1 MVYVQLTT
9 RCNMHCAHC
18 CYDCGPDGYDMDE
31 DTFRK
36 TIEFIKDLSLT
47 SGRRHNI
54 TIAGGEPT
62 IHPQFEYFMKTLFR
76 EKPIIGADVDFRY
89 KRLGRVQIF
98 TNGKLRREA
107 EFVKML
113 ARKQLA
119 VVNLSLD
126 EYHEP
131 IDEDFVD
138 QWKQLAA
145 TNDYFGISD
154 NSKTL
159 APFGR
164 ALKNHLWNTPWAC
177 LYDALFITPA
187 GEIFSCGCQTESFG
201 TVFDPCVPPSRF
213 VPGKI
218 DRMAKTLDFRKKVDA
233 LIRSMPIVTDFYNE
247 SLF

>member
-1 MVYVQLTT
+1 
-9 RCNMHCAHC
+9 
-18 CYDCGPDGYDMDE
+18 
-31 DTFRK
+31 
-36 TIEFIKDLSLT
+36 
-47 SGRRHNI
+47 
-54 TIAGGEPT
+54 
-62 IHPQFEYFMKTLFR
+62 MKTLFR

-213 VPGKI
+213 VPDKI

-233 LIRSMPIVTDFYNE
+233 LIRSMPKVTDFYNE

>member
-1 MVYVQLTT
+1 MVYIQLTT

-18 CYDCGPDGYDMDE
+18 CYDCGPTGYDMDE

-36 TIEFIKDLSLT
+36 SIEFIKDLSFT

-76 EKPIIGADVDFRY
+76 EKPIIGDDVDFRY

-113 ARKQLA
+113 ARKRLA

-131 IDEDFVD
+131 IDEDFVE

-145 TNDYFGISD
+145 TNDYFKISD
-154 NSKTL
+154 RSNHITP
-159 APFGR
+159 AGR
-164 ALKNHLWNTPWAC
+164 ALKNNLGDAFGAC

-187 GEIFSCGCQTESFG
+187 GEIFSCGCQQESFG

-213 VPGKI
+213 VPDKI
-218 DRMAKTLDFRKKVDA
+218 DRMEKTLDFIKNMR
-233 LIRSMPIVTDFYNE
+233 LLSGRSHTKP
-247 SLF
+247 